1 MKRTLLF
8 LLALVGVLG
17 LNAKVSPEVLQ
28 SKVTKVKAQI
38 EHAQNVFDKNQKQNV
53 AVLKNTVAAKNYLT
67 TIDGDWGRKV
77 FTYNDQ
83 GQVTDYKYFF
93 IDPYYDDSEEVLKEH
108 QLYTYDNNGNT
119 TSFVLNYYDE
129 WEGWKVIEKEEHTYN
144 SQSMVTSSVY
154 WDFDNFES
162 QNPYRKETYEYNGK
176 TARVDSYFWSEETD
190 GWEHEG
196 FADYEF
202 DNNDRLIRAE
212 NHTYNEETGVLEL
225 TFITIMTYNAAGELT
240 RIANQ
245 FYDEIEEKFV
255 DFIVTETVYNAA
267 GDITA
272 ETTTMSSGGMT
283 VTMDQELYFYSN
295 GKLTKNEVYMPN
307 YENFELYLF
316 EYTEYEYQNGALA
329 SETNFTIDYSSA
341 SGFVATQKYEFQF
354 NTNYSASN
362 LVMPD
367 ILMYDNYVADDIVDA
382 SYSEYG
388 MLSVVNVFTLDYDT
402 QQLMPAKTAN
412 YNYSSDG
419 TSDLSSDA
427 SLEGIF
433 VDGVLIDGFNSNIFA
448 YQIELPFDFSG
459 VPEVTANATH
469 NKADV
474 DITVAEDIPG
484 ETVINVMAED
494 GETSYAYTVEFK
506 LAAAPGSDAS
516 LTGIFIDG
524 KMINGFEAAQFEYW
538 YTMPDQS
545 AEIPEITASATDP
558 NATVEIDV
566 PDELPA
572 EAVITVTAFD
582 GETVEYYY
590 INIDIEEELSNDATL
605 AGIYID
611 GVLLENFNNSTD
623 TYDFVMQ
630 GPVGIFPEITAE
642 ANDAG
647 ATVVI
652 TPTLELPGTVLILV
666 VAADGITSLM
676 FTINISVEN
685 GVGDVLN
692 TLAKTYPNPCAGLLN
707 IEPSNNTKINALRVY
722 SINGKVIISKIFNDH
737 PNVYHLNTSELLP
750 GVYYLGVKYETGEE
764 SMTKFVKQ

>member
-212 NHTYNEETGVLEL
+212 NHTYNEDTGVLEL

-469 NKADV
+469 NNADV
-474 DITVAEDIPG
+474 DIIVAEDIPG

-524 KMINGFEAAQFEYW
+524 EMINGFDAAQFEYW
-538 YTMPDQS
+538 YTIPDQS

-572 EAVITVTAFD
+572 EAVITVTAVD

-685 GVGDVLN
+685 GVGDELN

>member
-83 GQVTDYKYFF
+83 GQVIDYKYFF

-212 NHTYNEETGVLEL
+212 NHTYNEDTGVLEL

-341 SGFVATQKYEFQF
+341 SGFVATQKYEFEF

-362 LVMPD
+362 LIMPD

>member
-1 MKRTLLF
+1 MKRTILF
-8 LLALVGVLG
+8 LLALVGFLS
-17 LNAKVSPEVLQ
+17 LNAKVSPEALQ

-38 EHAQNVFDKNQKQNV
+38 EHAQNVFDNNQKQNV
-53 AVLKNTVAAKNYLT
+53 AVLKSTAKAKNYLT
-67 TIDGDWGRKV
+67 TIEGDWGRKV

-83 GQVTDYKYFF
+83 GKVTDYKYFF
-93 IDPYYDDSEEVLKEH
+93 IDPIYDDSEEVLKEH

-154 WDFDNFES
+154 WDYDNFES

-202 DNNDRLIRAE
+202 DNNNRLIRAE
-212 NHTYNEETGVLEL
+212 NHTYNEDTGVLEL

-255 DFIVTETVYNAA
+255 DFIVSESVYNSA
-267 GDITA
+267 GDITE

-295 GKLTKNEVYMPN
+295 GKLTKHEAYMPN
-307 YENFELYLF
+307 YETFELYLF

-341 SGFVATQKYEFQF
+341 SGFVATQKYEFEF

-367 ILMYDNYVADDIVDA
+367 IFMYDNYVADDIVDA

-388 MLSVVNVFTLDYDT
+388 MLTVVNVFAIDYDT

-412 YNYSSDG
+412 YNYSTDG
-419 TSDLSSDA
+419 TSNLSSDA
-427 SLEGIF
+427 TLAGIF
-433 VDGVLIDGFNSNIFA
+433 VDGVLLNGFNSNIFT
-448 YQIELPFDFSG
+448 YQVELPYNYSG

-469 NKADV
+469 NNADV
-474 DITVAEDIPG
+474 DIIVAEDIPG

-494 GETSYAYTVEFK
+494 GETTYAYTVEFK

-516 LTGIFIDG
+516 LTGIYIDG
-524 KMINGFEAAQFEYW
+524 EMIEGFDAGDFEYW
-538 YTMPDQS
+538 FNLSGES
-545 AEIPEITASATDP
+545 AEIPDVTASATDP
-558 NATVEIDV
+558 NASVEIDI
-566 PDELPA
+566 PNELPA
-572 EAVITVTAFD
+572 TVVITVTAVD

-590 INIDIEEELSNDATL
+590 VNIAIEEELSNDATL

-623 TYDFVMQ
+623 TYNLVMQ
-630 GPVGIFPEITAE
+630 SPVGILPEVTAE

-652 TPTLELPGTVLILV
+652 TPTYEVPGTVLILV

-685 GVGDVLN
+685 GVDDLLN
-692 TLAKTYPNPCAGLLN
+692 SLAKTYPNPCAGLLN
-707 IEPSNNTKINALRVY
+707 IEMSNGTKINSLRVY
-722 SINGKVIISKIFNDH
+722 SINGKEILSKIISDH
-737 PNVYHLNTSELLP
+737 AAVYQLDTSDLLP
-750 GVYYLGVKYETGEE
+750 GVYYLGVKYETGNE
-764 SMTKFVKQ
+764 SMVKFVKQ

>member
-1 MKRTLLF
+1 MKRTFLF

-17 LNAKVSPEVLQ
+17 LNAKVSPEALQ
-28 SKVTKVKAQI
+28 SKVKKVKAQI
-38 EHAQNVFDKNQKQNV
+38 EHAQNVFDRNIQQNDV
-53 AVLKNTVAAKNYLT
+53 VLKSTVVAKNYLT
-67 TIDGDWGRKV
+67 TIEGDWGRKV

-83 GQVTDYKYFF
+83 GKVTDYKFFF

-176 TARVDSYFWSEETD
+176 TARVDSYYWSEETD

-212 NHTYNEETGVLEL
+212 NHTYNEDTGVLEL

-255 DFIVTETVYNAA
+255 DFIVSETVYNAA
-267 GDITA
+267 GNITE

-295 GKLTKNEVYMPN
+295 GKLTKHEAYMPN
-307 YENFELYLF
+307 YETFELYLF

-341 SGFVATQKYEFQF
+341 SGFVATQKYEFEF

-367 ILMYDNYVADDIVDA
+367 IFMYDNYVADDIVDA

-388 MLSVVNVFTLDYDT
+388 MLTVVNVFAIDYDT

-427 SLEGIF
+427 TLAGVF
-433 VDGVLIDGFNSNIFA
+433 VDGALLEGFNSNIFT
-448 YQIELPFDFSG
+448 YQVELPYNYSG

-469 NKADV
+469 NNADV
-474 DITVAEDIPG
+474 DIIVAEDIPG

-494 GETSYAYTVEFK
+494 GETTYAYTVEFK

-516 LTGIFIDG
+516 LIGIYIDG
-524 KMINGFEAAQFEYW
+524 EMIEGFDTGDFEYW
-538 YTMPDQS
+538 FNLSGES
-545 AEIPEITASATDP
+545 AEIPDVTASATDP
-558 NATVEIDV
+558 NASVEIDI
-566 PDELPA
+566 PNELPA
-572 EAVITVTAFD
+572 TVVITVTAVD

-590 INIDIEEELSNDATL
+590 VNIAIEEELSNDATL

-623 TYDFVMQ
+623 TYNLVMQ
-630 GPVGIFPEITAE
+630 SPVGILPEVTAE

-652 TPTLELPGTVLILV
+652 TPTYEVPGTVLILV

-685 GVGDVLN
+685 GVDDVLN
-692 TLAKTYPNPCAGLLN
+692 SMVKTYPNPCAGSLN
-707 IEPSNNTKINALRVY
+707 IELSTSLKINSLRVY
-722 SINGKVIISKIFNDH
+722 SINGKEISSKIFNDH
-737 PNVYHLNTSELLP
+737 SVVYQLDTSDLLP
-750 GVYYLGVKYETGEE
+750 GVYYLAVKYETGNE
-764 SMTKFVKQ
+764 SMVKFVKQ